1 MRPKMRIVENTD
13 YGLSSSWPLADELSM
28 NTNNA
33 KNLARYHARS
43 PRYILNTE
51 DDCLIRVAGPNQVPW
66 EEGTV
71 IRNVSLTG
79 LAFTAP
85 EDLCPVLGEVIK
97 IQFKVPGSK
106 SMACHALVIRH
117 ENLEKN
123 NVGLNQILVGVHFY
137 KLEMPHRIN
146 LAQGLAEKVTA
157 AMKNEEKAKVEA
169 SPSRLML
176 LLPFAL
182 AFNFFLFSWLATMT
196 LFIRFSTAQMIE
208 FFSSLL

>member
-1 MRPKMRIVENTD
+1 
-13 YGLSSSWPLADELSM
+13 M

-51 DDCLIRVAGPNQVPW
+51 DDCLIRVAGPNQIPW
-66 EEGTV
+66 EEGTI

-106 SMACHALVIRH
+106 TMACHALVIRH
-117 ENLEKN
+117 ENFEKN

-146 LAQGLAEKVTA
+146 LAQGLAEKVNAT
-157 AMKNEEKAKVEA
+157 MKMEEKGRADA
-169 SPSRLML
+169 TPSRLML

-182 AFNFFLFSWLATMT
+182 AVNFFLFSWLGTMLMFT
-196 LFIRFSTAQMIE
+196 RFSTAQMIE
-208 FFSSLL
+208 LFTQLL

>member
-1 MRPKMRIVENTD
+1 MRFAEITD
-13 YGLSSSWPLADELSM
+13 YGLRSRKSLADESSM

-51 DDCLIRVAGPNQVPW
+51 DDCLIRVAGPHQIPW

-71 IRNVSLTG
+71 IQNVSLTG

-117 ENLEKN
+117 EKFDKN
-123 NVGLNQILVGVHFY
+123 DVGLNQILVGVHFY

-146 LAQGLAEKVTA
+146 LAQGLAEKA
-157 AMKNEEKAKVEA
+157 NASQKLQEKNQTEA
-169 SPSRLML
+169 PPSRLML

-182 AFNFFLFSWLATMT
+182 AVNFFLLTWLGSM
-196 LFIRFSTAQMIE
+196 LFFTRFSTAQMIQLFTE
-208 FFSSLL
+208 LF